1 MEEVVRTLGEKRVR
15 ALHKTLNDSEQDYLD
30 QIKQKS
36 VDLIDTVNNS
46 ACNPDWD
53 DETVREY
60 SRLKALSLTALEEAA
75 MWAVKM
81 ATI

>member
-1 MEEVVRTLGEKRVR
+1 MEKVRTLGEKRVR
-15 ALHKTLNDSEQDYLD
+15 TNFNPSEQNYVD

-36 VDLIDTVNNS
+36 ADLIDTVNNS
-46 ACNPDWD
+46 ACNPYWD

-60 SRLKALSLTALEEAA
+60 SRLKELSLTALEEAA